1 MKNWQKIAVWSI
13 GGLFVLC
20 VACGILGALVPDTD
34 DGETVAEVEATDAP
48 AATEVPTEE
57 PTDVPAPTPTLE
69 PEAALRQTI
78 ADSLSNSNRDVERIS
93 EISLTL
99 DEPPQIYVLWAINDN
114 LTEGMLK
121 GGAKLDVT
129 NMLEAIAGSD
139 FEYSSVLVE
148 GTFSLIDQFGNTS
161 EDKVVR
167 ALYQRETV
175 DRINFERFLHDD
187 VYDIADDTTIHVLFQ
202 E

>member
-1 MKNWQKIAVWSI
+1 MKNWQKIAVWGI

-20 VACGILGALVPDTD
+20 VACGIFGALVPESEN
-34 DGETVAEVEATDAP
+34 GETVAEVDATDAP
-48 AATEVPTEE
+48 ATTEE
-57 PTDVPAPTPTLE
+57 PTETPEPTPTFE
-69 PEAALRQTI
+69 PEAAVRQAI
-78 ADSLSNSNRDVERIS
+78 ADALRDSNRDVERIS

-99 DEPPQIYVLWAINDN
+99 DEPPQIYVLWAINSN
-114 LTEGMLK
+114 LNDDMTK
-121 GGAKLDVT
+121 QSAKLDVT
-129 NMLEAIAGSD
+129 NMLEAIAGSG

-167 ALYQRETV
+167 ALYTRETV
-175 DRINFERFLHDD
+175 NRINFDRFLHDD

-202 E
+202 D

>member
-20 VACGILGALVPDTD
+20 VACGILGALVPESEN
-34 DGETVAEVEATDAP
+34 GETIAEVDATDVPEATEA
-48 AATEVPTEE
+48 PTEE
-57 PTDVPAPTPTLE
+57 PTDVPEPTPTLE
-69 PEAALRQTI
+69 PEAAVRQAITDALR
-78 ADSLSNSNRDVERIS
+78 DSNRDVERVS

-114 LTEGMLK
+114 LTEEMLK

-129 NMLEAIAGSD
+129 NMLEAIAESG
-139 FEYSSVLVE
+139 FEYDSVLVE

-175 DRINFERFLHDD
+175 DRINFDRFLHDD
-187 VYDIADDTTIHVLFQ
+187 VYAIADDTAIHTLFQ
-202 E
+202 D